1 MGKKNQATVE
11 VTISKREEKK
21 IRKMLAM
28 ITFHEARGGNRP
40 GKVGDKRGHWSENL
54 DWDQVQLLK
63 LQIEEIH
70 ENSRKRS
77 WGHPEAVKDM
87 GTRKIR
93 DAFEEKR
100 KADEKKIKDASIG
113 DVEGSPTSVLSK
125 TFQELPPALAI

>member
-1 MGKKNQATVE
+1 MGKNKNQTVE
-11 VTISKREEKK
+11 VTLTKKEEKK
-21 IRKMLAM
+21 IRKMQAM

-77 WGHPEAVKDM
+77 WGNTEAIKCM
-87 GTRKIR
+87 GSRKIR
-93 DAFEEKR
+93 DAFDEKR
-100 KADEKKIKDASIG
+100 KADEKAAKEG
-113 DVEGSPTSVLSK
+113 PVNVEGSPVSVLA
-125 TFQELPPALAI
+125 EDYENLPPALAI